1 MSKCTPDCTQCGHR
15 PAAAGLGGWCQ
26 ACEDAFASQAE
37 PTREDME
44 APPLTRE
51 ELRARYPW
59 VHPDETRPFPLPF

>member
-1 MSKCTPDCTQCGHR
+1 MSKMPPDCTQCGHR

-26 ACEDAFASQAE
+26 ACEDAYNAHAE